1 MLNLRRLQTIVL
13 LVAVMGS
20 AFVLF
25 NTFFVQETTA
35 QSGTT
40 QCDIWEAQCKA
51 ASGIAY
57 AICTDKGWNSKACS
71 ASFGKAHKIC
81 QPYFNNCN

>member
-40 QCDIWEAQCKA
+40 QCDIWEVQCKA
-51 ASGIAY
+51 ASGIAQ
-57 AICTDKGWNSKACS
+57 AICANSSWAACKKSFAKAWQT
-71 ASFGKAHKIC
+71 C

>member
-1 MLNLRRLQTIVL
+1 MLNLRRLQPIVL

-40 QCDIWEAQCKA
+40 QCDIWEAQCQA
-51 ASGIAY
+51 GMGIAS
-57 AICTDKGWNSKACS
+57 AICASSSWAACKKAIAQAYQTCL
-71 ASFGKAHKIC
+71 
-81 QPYFNNCN
+81 PYFNNCN

>member
-40 QCDIWEAQCKA
+40 
-51 ASGIAY
+51 
-57 AICTDKGWNSKACS
+57 
-71 ASFGKAHKIC
+71 
-81 QPYFNNCN
+81 